1 MAIKTI
7 VFDLG
12 GVLYDFNPQRML
24 DTHFDKK
31 HHALIN
37 EKIFASAE
45 WKQMDRGVYEVDEAI
60 ELMCRDL
67 PAEFHP
73 EIQKMILERDIEMP
87 PITEMHSVVKALK
100 ENGYN
105 IYLLSNCPTWFGE
118 FRKNKPVF
126 DFFDGFII
134 SAEYNLIKPERE
146 IYEVLFEKFSLTPS
160 ECFFIDDSPANI
172 ATALT
177 LGMQAH
183 CFQDRSIEKLKTA
196 LKNAGVKF

>member
-12 GVLYDFNPQRML
+12 GVLYDFNPAKML
-24 DTHFDKK
+24 SRHFDKE

-37 EKIFASAE
+37 EKTFLSNT
-45 WKQMDRGVYEVDEAI
+45 WKLMDKGVYEVNKAI
-60 ELMCRDL
+60 ELMCKDL
-67 PAEFHP
+67 PTEFHA
-73 EIQKMILERDIEMP
+73 EISKMILERDIEMP
-87 PITEMHSVVKALK
+87 AIPEMHTLAKNLK
-100 ENGYN
+100 ENGYG

-118 FRKNKPVF
+118 FRKNKSVF
-126 DFFDGFII
+126 DYFDGFII
-134 SAEYNLIKPERE
+134 SAEYNLIKPEKE

-172 ATALT
+172 STALS

-183 CFQDRSIEKLKTA
+183 CFNDRSIQNLKTA
-196 LKNAGVKF
+196 LENAGVKI

>member
-12 GVLYDFNPQRML
+12 GVLIDFNPQKSLSR
-24 DTHFDKK
+24 HFDKK
-31 HHALIN
+31 DHEMIN
-37 EKIFASAE
+37 KEVYLSEE
-45 WKQMDRGVYEVDEAI
+45 WKLMDKGVYEVDEAI
-60 ELMCRDL
+60 ELMCSRL
-67 PAEFHP
+67 PTEFHP
-73 EIQKMILERDIEMP
+73 EIRKMILERDIEMP
-87 PITEMHSVVKALK
+87 PITEMHTLVKNLK
-100 ENGYN
+100 ENGYS
-105 IYLLSNCPTWFGE
+105 IYLLSNCAMWFGE
-118 FRKNKPVF
+118 FRKNKPIF

-183 CFQDRSIEKLKTA
+183 CFQDRSVENLKAA
-196 LKNAGVKF
+196 LIDAGVKI